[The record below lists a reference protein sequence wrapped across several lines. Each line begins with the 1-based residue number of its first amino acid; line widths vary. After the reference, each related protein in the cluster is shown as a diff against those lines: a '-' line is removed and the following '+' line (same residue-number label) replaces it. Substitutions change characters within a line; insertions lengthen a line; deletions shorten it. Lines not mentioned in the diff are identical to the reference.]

1 MDRGC
6 MGKSSFVMEGGAT
19 KGGVSTGR
27 GMDNDECMDSFPC
40 GTQQIQK
47 IIYIAALDFSGASGR
62 CEDGI

>member
-1 MDRGC
+1 MHGEVVLRHGRRCDKR
-6 MGKSSFVMEGGAT
+6 
-19 KGGVSTGR
+19 GVSTGR
-27 GMDNDECMDSFPC
+27 GMDNDECMDENSFPC